1 VYSSAGGGR
10 PRLGKT
16 STSSGAAVD
25 FGGHR
30 GWGRTRLQR
39 QLGTTSAPGKTTA
52 PAVAGDDLISG
63 VGSGGGSGRGRPR
76 CPVARRR
83 EDAHGA
89 RRRRGF
95 VGVEEKR
102 GGAGIRRAAR
112 RSEEA
117 AARRSEEAG
126 AILGAKLSRR
136 GGARGRRRRW
146 GFVRRSHRVM
156 SE

>member
-1 VYSSAGGGR
+1 MLDRLSVFKRWRVR

-102 GGAGIRRAAR
+102 GGAGF
-112 RSEEA
+112 
-117 AARRSEEAG
+117 AG
-126 AILGAKLSRR
+126 RR
-136 GGARGRRRRW
+136 GGARRQRGRREER
-146 GFVRRSHRVM
+146 GGGGDLGGEVVAAGRSEGAEEAVGICAA
-156 SE
+156 